1 MADEFFKW
9 NKSQSGIE
17 KGLGFGAPLE
27 IFTAETA
34 ARYMNKYVPMLNG
47 PLSQTYETGA
57 DAESGF
63 VKYIQPYAHKQ
74 YNGVGFNFTT
84 DFHPLA
90 TDHWDKYMMLA
101 DGDMLAREISL
112 ARLRFIV

>member
-1 MADEFFKW
+1 MAKDYFQW
-9 NKSQSGIE
+9 NKSQKQIE
-17 KGLGFGAPLE
+17 RGLGFGSSLE
-27 IFTAETA
+27 IYTAESA
-34 ARYMNKYVPMLNG
+34 ARYMNKYVPFLNG

-57 DAESGF
+57 DDMGGY
-63 VKYIQPYAHKQ
+63 VKYIQLYAHRQ

-101 DGDMLAREISL
+101 DGDMFAREIAL